1 MAHSNETIKKRY
13 DRVSG
18 LYDIMDRMMKDK
30 WREDLLKDVKGKVL
44 EVGIGTG
51 KNLSFYPEGIELT
64 GVDFSPKMLKKAQ
77 EKIDESA
84 LSYPVILKEMDIQ
97 QLDFSDNTFDYVV
110 STCVFCSVPD
120 PVKGLKELKRVCKP
134 DGRIIMLEHMRSDNK
149 IAGKVMDLLNP
160 IPVTIWG
167 ANINRDTLKNIA
179 EAGLTFEKK
188 EDLAG
193 SIVRKMKVSPNKTHI
208 T

>member
-18 LYDIMDRMMKDK
+18 LYDSMDRVMKDK
-30 WREDLLKDVKGKVL
+30 WREDLLKELEGKVL

-64 GVDFSPKMLKKAQ
+64 GVDFSPKMLNKAR
-77 EKIDESA
+77 ERIDESA
-84 LSYPVILKEMDIQ
+84 LSFPVTLKEMDIQ
-97 QLDFSDNTFDYVV
+97 QLEFPDDTFDYIV

-120 PVKGLKELKRVCKP
+120 PIKGLKELKRVCKP
-134 DGRIIMLEHMRSDNK
+134 YGKIIMLEHMRSDNK
-149 IAGKVMDLLNP
+149 IAGKVMDIVNP

-167 ANINRDTLKNIA
+167 ANINRDTLGNIA
-179 EAGLTFEKK
+179 EAGLTIEET

-193 SIVRKMKVSPNKTHI
+193 SIVRKIKVKPNKMHNT
-208 T
+208 

>member
-18 LYDIMDRMMKDK
+18 LYDAMDRMMKDK

-51 KNLSFYPEGIELT
+51 KNLSFYHEGIELT

-77 EKIDESA
+77 EKISNPA
-84 LSYPVILKEMDIQ
+84 LSFPVTLKEMDIQ
-97 QLDFSDNTFDYVV
+97 ELDFPDNTFDYVV

-120 PVKGLKELKRVCKP
+120 PIKGLKELKRVCKP
-134 DGRIIMLEHMRSDNK
+134 DGEIIMLEHMRSDNK

-160 IPVTIWG
+160 IPVTVWG
-167 ANINRDTLKNIA
+167 ANINRDTLANIT
-179 EAGLTFEKK
+179 EAGMTIEEK

-193 SIVRKMKVSPNKTHI
+193 SIVRKMKVTPNKTQKL
-208 T
+208 